1 MRISLLITLLSLLFP
16 WNITSQ
22 TEVVKID
29 TIKLEN
35 LVAVLDTVWNTE
47 QGPLRKRDSV
57 RRIHGVDS
65 EGFNYY
71 QAIYKKNHV
80 VNEEKVTYI
89 LDTYGWP
96 KKSLIGMQGNWTIAN
111 VLQHSSLEVRE
122 KYLPMMKQAVEDDQ
136 LEARFLVRAEDRIAT
151 DKGELQIYGGQM
163 KYYPDTKSFNVWP
176 VYDPANIDERRAK
189 IGLGP
194 IKEFLKQRF
203 DFDWNLEEQTERSKT
218 FQLEQKK
225 SINKKNN

>member
-1 MRISLLITLLSLLFP
+1 MRILVLLALASLFTPCNIKAQTELVKT
-16 WNITSQ
+16 NTITS
-22 TEVVKID
+22 
-29 TIKLEN
+29 EN
-35 LVAVLDTVWNTE
+35 LVVVLDTIWNKE
-47 QGPLRKRDSV
+47 QLPLRKRDSV
-57 RRIHGVDS
+57 MRIHGVNS
-65 EGFNYY
+65 EEFNKYH
-71 QAIYKKNHV
+71 AIYKRNHI
-80 VNEEKVTYI
+80 VNEKKVCYV

-96 KKSLIGMQGNWTIAN
+96 KKSLIRMQGNWTIAN

-122 KYLPMMKQAVEDDQ
+122 KYLPMMKQAVADGQ

-176 VYDPANIDERRAK
+176 VYDPANIDKRRAV

-203 DFDWNLEEQTERSKT
+203 DFDWNLEEQIERTEAFIR
-218 FQLEQKK
+218 E
-225 SINKKNN
+225 NGD